1 MRAIAPL
8 IAFLVTTPGCVKSE
22 AYLRHGSIHSRAMGR
37 PMQYAAYVP
46 RELAEGQ
53 RVPLVLFLHGGGD
66 DPDAFDKVELGQALD
81 AEVGAGRLP
90 PFVLVLPEGEFGFWE
105 NWYDGSFRYADWVL
119 QDLLPYVYG
128 TLPVKRCPSSCFVMG
143 VSMGGH
149 GALRFALRQ
158 PETFDAV
165 AAISAPI
172 FTTDQMIDFSNRFVA
187 KFLFQS
193 RRVFGPANE
202 DERERIEAD
211 DLYLRWSSP
220 ADVEGLGLFFAWGTG
235 DRAGIISANEA
246 FTSHLQQSGIAYSSI
261 VYEGQ
266 HQWVDW
272 KPVIIDLLRQ
282 MLSSEQTSSAGPP

>member
-8 IAFLVTTPGCVKSE
+8 IVFLVAAPGCVKSE

-46 RELAEGQ
+46 RDLAEGQ

-128 TLPVKRCPSSCFVMG
+128 TLPVRRCPSSCFVMG

-220 ADVEGLGLFFAWGTG
+220 ADVHGLRLFFAWGTG

-246 FTSHLQQSGIAYSSI
+246 FTSHLQQSGIAYGSI

-282 MLSSEQTSSAGPP
+282 MLSSERTSSAAPP

>member
-8 IAFLVTTPGCVKSE
+8 IAFLVTAPGCVKSE

-46 RELAEGQ
+46 RDLAEGQ

-128 TLPVKRCPSSCFVMG
+128 TLPVKRCPNSCFVMG

-220 ADVEGLGLFFAWGTG
+220 ADVDGLRLFFAWGTS

-246 FTSHLQQSGIAYSSI
+246 FTSHLQQSGIAYGSI
-261 VYEGQ
+261 VYEGR

-282 MLSSEQTSSAGPP
+282 MLSSERTSSAAPP

>member
-8 IAFLVTTPGCVKSE
+8 IAFLVAAPSCVKSE

-37 PMQYAAYVP
+37 PMEYAAYVP
-46 RELAEGQ
+46 RNLAEGQ

-90 PFVLVLPEGEFGFWE
+90 PFVLVLPDGEFGFWE

-119 QDLLPYVYG
+119 EDLLPYVYG
-128 TLPVKRCPSSCFVMG
+128 TLPVKGCPSSCSVMG

-202 DERERIEAD
+202 AERQRIEAD
-211 DLYLRWSSP
+211 DLYLRWTSP
-220 ADVEGLGLFFAWGTG
+220 ADVEGLRLFFAWGTG

-246 FTSHLQQSGIAYSSI
+246 FTSHLHESGITYSAI

-282 MLSSEQTSSAGPP
+282 ILSSEPATSVAPP